1 MLDRKTC
8 IACAKERPP
17 DRIFFSQGSSHS
29 DCRFDG
35 FAKSSHGSLLGTGLF
50 LLFPP
55 GLLHTILG
63 VLLGTSSR
71 SSLLTSQASALQT
84 ILGLELL
91 QLLQVLIDQAKTTA
105 ASTSKSCFEAEE
117 LDALDVMDLVHTA
130 QLLSQVLLGDVG
142 HARMDHIQ
150 DELLAAQQGV
160 VLELSGANCELTHG
174 CAFVFT
180 FKSYWR
186 SLLPE
191 FEPRQ
196 SEQASIATRLL
207 LEAGSLSHS
216 LAVLCAAATPSIQ
229 DPGSSGA
236 NKHLT

>member
-1 MLDRKTC
+1 MLAAEDLQCTLMRQRKTT
-8 IACAKERPP
+8 RPHL
-17 DRIFFSQGSSHS
+17 FSQGSSRS
-29 DCRFDG
+29 DCRLDG
-35 FAKSSHGSLLGTGLF
+35 FVKSSHGSLLGAGLG
-50 LLFPP
+50 LLFPS

-71 SSLLTSQASALQT
+71 SLLLTSQASALQT
-84 ILGLELL
+84 ILGLKLL
-91 QLLQVLIDQAKTTA
+91 QLLQVLIDQAETTA

-117 LDALDVMDLVHTA
+117 LDALDVMDLVHAA

-160 VLELSGANCELTHG
+160 VQELSGANCELTHG

-191 FEPRQ
+191 FEPKQ
-196 SEQASIATRLL
+196 SKQVSIATRLQ
-207 LEAGSLSHS
+207 LEVTHFQISHV
-216 LAVLCAAATPSIQ
+216 AVPWVSFSFSCSTLC
-229 DPGSSGA
+229 SG
-236 NKHLT
+236 KDI